1 MRTTVDA
8 STTTMADRLAI
19 HDLVA
24 EYSFRC
30 DTGDFDGIS
39 ELFAED
45 GTWDEQVLGAP
56 VCEGRE
62 AIHGLFHALNDA
74 DIPLCMHNISNERV
88 TELDDSRAK
97 GTCHLRTD
105 GVVNG
110 TPLDVHGYYDDEYTK
125 VDGRWLFARRTLVAF
140 VEPKKVM

>member
-1 MRTTVDA
+1 MDA
-8 STTTMADRLAI
+8 TTTTIADRLAI

-30 DTGDFDGIS
+30 DTKDFDGIS

-45 GTWDEQVLGAP
+45 GSWDEQVLGAP
-56 VCEGRE
+56 VCQGRE

-88 TELDDSRAK
+88 TELDGNRAK

-105 GVVNG
+105 GAVNG

>member
-1 MRTTVDA
+1 METTA
-8 STTTMADRLAI
+8 TTIADRLAI

-30 DTGDFDGIS
+30 DTKDFDGIAD
-39 ELFAED
+39 LFAED

-56 VCEGRE
+56 VCEGRD
-62 AIHGLFHALNDA
+62 AIDVLFRALNDA
-74 DIPLCMHNISNERV
+74 DIPLCMHIITNERV
-88 TELDDSRAK
+88 TELDGNQAK
-97 GTCHLRTD
+97 GTCHLRTA
-105 GVVNG
+105 GSVNG